1 MAYVV
6 LVEDD
11 ALTAR
16 LVAEVI
22 SALGHRVFVAGSIAE
37 ALDRV
42 GGETGVVLIDVNP
55 GTESGL
61 DLMVALSASSETG
74 HVPLVAMTGSDE
86 PETLAALDRLGI
98 VAMLEKPFNGAEIAL
113 LVQAVLE
120 SGPKSK
126 RPRCGGL

>member
-1 MAYVV
+1 MADVV
-6 LVEDD
+6 VVEDD

-22 SALGHRVFVAGSIAE
+22 SALGHEVLVAGSIAT

-42 GGETGVVLIDVNP
+42 GNETGVVLIDVNLS
-55 GTESGL
+55 GESGL
-61 DLMVALSASSETG
+61 DLIAALSESPETR

-98 VAMLEKPFNGAEIAL
+98 VAMLQKPFDGAEVVL

-126 RPRCGGL
+126 RPPCGGL